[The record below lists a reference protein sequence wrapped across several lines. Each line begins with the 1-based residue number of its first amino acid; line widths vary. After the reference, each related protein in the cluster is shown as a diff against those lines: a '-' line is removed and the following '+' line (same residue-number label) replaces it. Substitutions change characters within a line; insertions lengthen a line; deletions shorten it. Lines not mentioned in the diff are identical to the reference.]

1 MKAEDV
7 TATLDLALQASGLDQ
22 AKPANRTQSA
32 VRQRVSYVAGDLAKW
47 LHDRKINTCAAPPI
61 IR

>member
-22 AKPANRTQSA
+22 AAPAD
-32 VRQRVSYVAGDLAKW
+32 RQRLLSNNGSSCIAGDQ
-47 LHDRKINTCAAPPI
+47 PQPI
-61 IR
+61 TFK